1 MEPEEGA
8 RRQIELYRRMSGEE
22 KLGITFSLWEM
33 TLSLLRASER
43 AMHPELDDEAIERR
57 VRKRMIGVI
66 P

>member
-43 AMHPELDDEAIERR
+43 AMHPELDSEAIEDR
-57 VRKRMIGVI
+57 VRKRIAGGAI
-66 P
+66 